1 MGASPSGIQLVREYA
16 PPLRGSG
23 GERYVARAYT
33 ARQPGRGLWEAWL
46 VFFSLRTGAVLAT
59 DRETTQS
66 ARPHVLYWA
75 TGLGRTYLQ
84 GALQRALDRRPEV
97 RLARRR
103 ARSERQRA
111 FVLDEAGI
119 YARAAATLVRA
130 AARLPRRR
138 RALRRPPAAILVGT
152 ASRKV
157 ASR

>member
-1 MGASPSGIQLVREYA
+1 MSPSGIQLVREYP
-16 PPLRGSG
+16 PPLRGFG

-33 ARQPGRGLWEAWL
+33 ARQPGRRLWEAWL
-46 VFFSLRTGAVLAT
+46 VFFSLRTGTVLAT
-59 DRETTQS
+59 ERETTQS

-97 RLARRR
+97 RLARHR

-111 FVLDEAGI
+111 FAVAEARM
-119 YARAAATLVRA
+119 YTRAAAALLRA
-130 AARLPRRR
+130 AGRLPRRR
-138 RALRRPPAAILVGT
+138 AALRRPAPAILVGR
-152 ASRKV
+152 ASREV